1 MGEEE
6 TTRDWIEAVKLFK
19 EKLMHMI
26 QVEALIVHGSLS
38 RSGSTPTSDIDVIVI
53 SDSFRDMPFPKRM
66 EILESAK
73 VGKIQALGYTYSEL
87 ESMSRKTNP
96 LILGAL
102 IEGIH
107 ILSSERISQLREK
120 VKNTHVRI
128 GRIWKTLQ
136 Q

>member
-19 EKLMHMI
+19 ERLTQII

-38 RSGSTPTSDIDVIVI
+38 RSGPTPTSDIDVIVI
-53 SDSFRDMPFPKRM
+53 SDSFKDMPFCIRM
-66 EILESAK
+66 EILENAK
-73 VGKIQALGYTYSEL
+73 VGKVQALGYTYSEI

-102 IEGIH
+102 VEGIH
-107 ILSSERISQLREK
+107 ILSSERVSRLREK
-120 VKNTHVRI
+120 VKKTYIRV
-128 GRIWKTLQ
+128 GRVWKPIQ
-136 Q
+136 